1 MQGTASAQPA
11 YTPQPPSSYKAGNS
25 PLRRRF
31 GIFLSEFWKLGTVR
45 STYWS
50 VGAAVVSNV
59 AVAALLAVFL
69 PSHMSAHQK
78 AVIDSTRVSLGGLH
92 LSQVAFGVLGVL
104 VITSEYGTGMIR
116 ATLAAVPQRR
126 LMLAAKTA
134 VFAVTALTAAIA
146 SCFAAYFAFQA
157 FLPAG
162 DAMRT
167 SLSDPGVLRAVTG
180 AGLYLTVLGLLGLG
194 LGAVIRSSAGAIA
207 TLLGT
212 LFVPSL
218 LADLLPQSWQ
228 DTIGAYLPMNA
239 ADTIYT
245 VHHQAHMLGPWQG
258 LGVFCLYAAAALA
271 AGFVL
276 ITRCDA

>member
-1 MQGTASAQPA
+1 VTATATPRPA
-11 YTPQPPSSYKAGNS
+11 CSQLSRFADI
-25 PLRRRF
+25 LR
-31 GIFLSEFWKLGTVR
+31 SEYLKLRTVR

-50 VGAAVVSNV
+50 LLAAVVFNV
-59 AVAALLAVFL
+59 VLAALLAIFL

-78 AVIDSTRVSLGGLH
+78 ATIDSTRVSLGGLH

-126 LMLAAKTA
+126 LMLTAKTT
-134 VFAVTALTAAIA
+134 VFAVTALIIGIA

-162 DAMRT
+162 DGMRT
-167 SLSDPGVLRAVTG
+167 SLGDPGVLRAVAG

-194 LGAVIRSSAGAIA
+194 IGAIIRSSTGAVA
-207 TLLGT
+207 TLMGV

-218 LADLLPQSWQ
+218 IVTLLPQSWQ
-228 DTIGAYLPMNA
+228 DTIAAYLPMDA
-239 ADTIYT
+239 GETIIT
-245 VHHQAHMLGPWQG
+245 VHHQAHTLQAWPGF
-258 LGVFCLYAAAALA
+258 GVFCLYAAAALA
-271 AGFVL
+271 AGFIL
-276 ITRCDA
+276 INHRDA